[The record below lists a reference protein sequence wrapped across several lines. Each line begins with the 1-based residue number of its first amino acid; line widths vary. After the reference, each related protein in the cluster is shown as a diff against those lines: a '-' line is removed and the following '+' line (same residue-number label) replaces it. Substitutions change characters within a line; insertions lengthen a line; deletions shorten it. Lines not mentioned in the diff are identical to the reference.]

1 MKRLSDALGVSRSH
15 LTESLR
21 CAPRPRGPYHKTGD
35 AALLCRIDVL
45 VAERP
50 SYGYRRI
57 TALLNRGQQAQ
68 ERVNHKRV
76 YRVMRDA
83 GLLLP
88 KYSGKVERPHEG
100 QVITLKSD
108 LRWCSDMFEIRC
120 WNGDKV
126 HVAFSLDCCDRECIS
141 WVAASRHLDG
151 SDVRDL
157 MAQSVENRFGSTQC
171 RHPVEWLS
179 DNGPPYTAHDT
190 RSFGASCGLRV
201 RNTPAYS
208 PESNGMA
215 EAFVKTFKRDYVYLA
230 DLWDAETVLGFL
242 PTWFADYNH
251 HHPHKGLKMMSPKEF
266 RRGLAV

>member
-15 LTESLR
+15 LSESLQR
-21 CAPRPRGPYHKTGD
+21 APRSRSPYHKTVD
-35 AALLCRIDVL
+35 AELLARIEVL
-45 VAERP
+45 VAARP

-57 TALLNRGQQAQ
+57 MALLNRGKKTQ

-76 YRVMRDA
+76 YRVMRNA

-126 HVAFSLDCCDRECIS
+126 HVAFSLDCCDRESIS
-141 WVAASRHLDG
+141 WVAAPRHLDG

-157 MAQSVENRFGSTQC
+157 MAQSVEARFGSTQC
-171 RHPVEWLS
+171 PHPVEWLS
-179 DNGPPYTAHDT
+179 DNGPPYTANET
-190 RSFGASCGLRV
+190 RSFGASCTLRV

-230 DLWDAETVLGFL
+230 DLWDAETVLRLL
-242 PTWFADYNH
+242 PTWFADYNDN
-251 HHPHKGLKMMSPKEF
+251 HPHKGLKMMSPKEF

>member
-15 LTESLR
+15 LSESLQR
-21 CAPRPRGPYHKTGD
+21 APRPRGPYHNTGD
-35 AALLCRIDVL
+35 AELLCRIEVL
-45 VAERP
+45 VAARP

-57 TALLNRGQQAQ
+57 TALLNRDNSAQ

-120 WNGDKV
+120 WDGDKV

-141 WVAASRHLDG
+141 WVAAPRHLDG

-157 MAQSVENRFGSTQC
+157 MAQSVEARFGSQSPWQNPYC
-171 RHPVEWLS
+171 EPVI
-179 DNGPPYTAHDT
+179 GT
-190 RSFGASCGLRV
+190 LR
-201 RNTPAYS
+201 R
-208 PESNGMA
+208 ECLDHMI
-215 EAFVKTFKRDYVYLA
+215 
-230 DLWDAETVLGFL
+230 VLGERHLRRILRQYLEYYHESRTHLGLDKDAPEPRERETADGGKVVAL
-242 PTWFADYNH
+242 PMVGGLH
-251 HHPHKGLKMMSPKEF
+251 HRYS
-266 RRGLAV
+266 RRAA

>member
-15 LTESLR
+15 LSESLQR
-21 CAPRPRGPYHKTGD
+21 APRPRSPYHKTGD
-35 AALLCRIDVL
+35 AELLARIEVL
-45 VAERP
+45 VAARP

-57 TALLNRGQQAQ
+57 TALLNRGKKAQ

-76 YRVMRDA
+76 YRVMRNA

-126 HVAFSLDCCDRECIS
+126 HVAFSLDCCDRESIS
-141 WVAASRHLDG
+141 WVAAPRHLDG

-157 MAQSVENRFGSTQC
+157 MAQSVEARFGSTQC
-171 RHPVEWLS
+171 PHPVEWLS
-179 DNGPPYTAHDT
+179 DNGPPYTAHET
-190 RSFGASCGLRV
+190 RSFGASCTLRV

-230 DLWDAETVLGFL
+230 DLWDAETVLRLL
-242 PTWFADYNH
+242 PTWFADYNDN
-251 HHPHKGLKMMSPKEF
+251 HPHKGLKMMSPKEF